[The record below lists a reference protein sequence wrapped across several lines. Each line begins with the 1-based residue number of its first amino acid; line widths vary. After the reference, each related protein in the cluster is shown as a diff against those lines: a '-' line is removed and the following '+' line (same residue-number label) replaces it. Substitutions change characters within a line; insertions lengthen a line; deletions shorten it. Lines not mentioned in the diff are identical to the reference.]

1 MEIIINNIAIWS
13 SVLHTGFSVK
23 QMPAGTIYKT
33 KAGLA
38 MRSVKTMYRYAK
50 TYKVGKTEY
59 VLFVRTFNASTEE
72 VEKELDKVAKGI
84 KEDYAKEQVTGA
96 TPDYFEYLNK
106 YVKGEEQ

>member
-1 MEIIINNIAIWS
+1 
-13 SVLHTGFSVK
+13 
-23 QMPAGTIYKT
+23 
-33 KAGLA
+33 
-38 MRSVKTMYRYAK
+38 MRSVKIMYRYAK

-72 VEKELDKVAKGI
+72 VEKELDKVAKEI
-84 KEDYAKEQVTGA
+84 KEDYAKKQVTGA